1 MRTAPAGGAPRTLA
15 CAPAVAHGPQRRT
28 GRVAAARWVAVVAV
42 LAVLGGCSA
51 GARGGDAARQGGE
64 ARPTPSAAA
73 GGSASGAATP
83 PDGPTPSAA
92 PVRPVPAPAPAPVPV
107 PSPPGG
113 AVNLVAEGPDGD
125 VLSAEE
131 LPGAAGVRAWRVLYR
146 SRSLAGE
153 PIGVSGLIVRPPG
166 PAPEG
171 GFPVIAWGH
180 GTTGAADACA
190 PSRGDGLAVPE
201 LGALLAAGFVV
212 AATDYEGLGTPG
224 PHPYLVGES
233 AGRSLLDAAR
243 AAARL
248 PGGDAGPRVLAFG
261 SSQGGH
267 AALFAGQ
274 IATRHAP
281 ELELLGVAAASPAAD
296 VATLIGTASENALS
310 FGYTL
315 LTLATWTAVYPD
327 AVLTEVVTPAAAAEL
342 PILETQCLGGL
353 LGAFAGRPIAD
364 LLVADPRDVPAWA
377 DLLEKNSAGRE
388 PLGAPVLVVHG
399 SADRVVPLAL
409 SEALV
414 DDLCAQGTP
423 AALARYG
430 GAGHG
435 DAVVTAAA
443 DDLLAWFAE
452 RLAGA
457 AAATDCPA

>member
-1 MRTAPAGGAPRTLA
+1 MAAAAALVVLAGCGSGAGGN
-15 CAPAVAHGPQRRT
+15 
-28 GRVAAARWVAVVAV
+28 AAAER
-42 LAVLGGCSA
+42 A
-51 GARGGDAARQGGE
+51 GAPGPTSAERGGPPA
-64 ARPTPSAAA
+64 SAAA
-73 GGSASGAATP
+73 ERAGSRASTPEERGDTAA
-83 PDGPTPSAA
+83 S
-92 PVRPVPAPAPAPVPV
+92 PAPSPAVVPPADAPSPPPQPA
-107 PSPPGG
+107 PPGG

-125 VLSAEE
+125 VLSSEE
-131 LPGAAGVRAWRVLYR
+131 LAAAGGVASGARAWRVLYR
-146 SRSLAGE
+146 SRSLRGE
-153 PIGVSGLIVRPPG
+153 PIGVSGLVVRPPG

-190 PSRGDGLAVPE
+190 PSRRDDLAVPE
-201 LGALLAAGFVV
+201 LGALLAAGYVV

-248 PGGDAGPRVLAFG
+248 PGVDAGSRVLAFG

-274 IATRHAP
+274 IAARHAP
-281 ELELLGVAAASPAAD
+281 ELEVLGVAAASPAAD
-296 VATLIGTASENALS
+296 VATLIGTASRNALS

-327 AVLTEVVTPAAAAEL
+327 TVLTDVVTPAAAAQT
-342 PILETQCLGGL
+342 PILDSQCLGGL
-353 LGAFAGRPIAD
+353 IGAFAGRPLAE
-364 LLVADPRDVPAWA
+364 LLVADPRDVAGWSG
-377 DLLEKNSAGRE
+377 LLVQNSAGRE
-388 PLGAPVLVVHG
+388 PTGAPVLLVHG
-399 SADRVVPLAL
+399 TADRVVPLAL

-414 DDLCAQGTP
+414 ADLCGQGTP
-423 AALARYG
+423 VSLSRYA

-443 DDLLAWFAE
+443 DDVLAWFAG

-457 AAATDCPA
+457 EPASDCPA

>member
-1 MRTAPAGGAPRTLA
+1 
-15 CAPAVAHGPQRRT
+15 
-28 GRVAAARWVAVVAV
+28 
-42 LAVLGGCSA
+42 
-51 GARGGDAARQGGE
+51 
-64 ARPTPSAAA
+64 
-73 GGSASGAATP
+73 
-83 PDGPTPSAA
+83 
-92 PVRPVPAPAPAPVPV
+92 
-107 PSPPGG
+107 
-113 AVNLVAEGPDGD
+113 VNRVAEGPDGD

-131 LPGAAGVRAWRVLYR
+131 LPAPAGVRAWRVRYR
-146 SRSLAGE
+146 SRSLAGA

-171 GFPVIAWGH
+171 GFPVITWGH
-180 GTTGAADACA
+180 GTTGASDACA
-190 PSRGDGLAVPE
+190 PSRGDDLAVPE
-201 LGALLAAGFVV
+201 LAALLAAGYVV

-274 IATRHAP
+274 IAARHAP

-310 FGYTL
+310 FGYVL

-327 AVLTEVVTPAAAAEL
+327 VALTQVVTPAAAAETS
-342 PILETQCLGGL
+342 ILDSQCLGGL
-353 LGAFAGRPIAD
+353 LGAFAGRSITD
-364 LLVADPRDVPAWA
+364 LLVADPRDVAGWA
-377 DLLEKNSAGRE
+377 DLLEENSAGRE
-388 PLGAPVLVVHG
+388 PTDAAVLVVHG
-399 SADRVVPLAL
+399 TADRVVPLAL

-414 DDLCAQGTP
+414 EDLCAQGTP
-423 AALARYG
+423 VALGRYA

-443 DDLLAWFAE
+443 DDVLAWFAQ

-457 AAATDCPA
+457 DPASDCPA